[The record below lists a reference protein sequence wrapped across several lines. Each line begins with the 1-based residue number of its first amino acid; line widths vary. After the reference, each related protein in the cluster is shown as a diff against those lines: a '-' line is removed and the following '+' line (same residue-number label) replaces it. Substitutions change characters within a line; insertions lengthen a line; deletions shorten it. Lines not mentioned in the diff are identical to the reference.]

1 MPLSKRVTVKRTAKP
16 KKIPSAKNRVLDE
29 MLEMAQALQAHELIS
44 SQDMAKMKLICEA
57 PPEYTPER
65 VTAIRVGKAKVS
77 QSVLASMLNV
87 SVSAV
92 QKWESPS
99 SGKHPSGAAA
109 KLLQLIDKK
118 GLEAIVT

>member
-1 MPLSKRVTVKRTAKP
+1 MANKTPVEKSP
-16 KKIPSAKNRVLDE
+16 VLNE
-29 MLEMAQALQAHELIS
+29 MMEMAQALQRHNLIS
-44 SQDMAKMKLICEA
+44 KPDLAKMKLICQS
-57 PPEYTPER
+57 PPEYTPEK

-77 QSVLASMLNV
+77 QAVLASILNV

-99 SGKHPSGAAA
+99 SGKHPRGAAA

-118 GLEAIVT
+118 GLESIVA

>member
-1 MPLSKRVTVKRTAKP
+1 MAT
-16 KKIPSAKNRVLDE
+16 KKLTEKTRVLDE
-29 MLEMAQALQAHELIS
+29 MMEMAQALQGHELIS
-44 SQDMAKMKLICEA
+44 KQDMAKMSLICQN
-57 PPEYTPER
+57 PPEYTAEK
-65 VTAIRVGKAKVS
+65 VTAIRVGRAKVS
-77 QSVLASMLNV
+77 QSVLASILNV

-118 GLEAIVT
+118 GLESILA

>member
-1 MPLSKRVTVKRTAKP
+1 MANKKP
-16 KKIPSAKNRVLDE
+16 VEKNRVLDE
-29 MLEMAQALQAHELIS
+29 MMEMAQTLQGHGLIS
-44 SQDMAKMKLICEA
+44 KPDMAKMKLICQS
-57 PPEYTPER
+57 PPEYTPEK

-77 QSVLASMLNV
+77 QSVLASILNV

-109 KLLQLIDKK
+109 KLLQLIDQK
-118 GLEAIVT
+118 GLESIVA

>member
-1 MPLSKRVTVKRTAKP
+1 MPINKRTAKP
-16 KKIPSAKNRVLDE
+16 ASAKNRVLDE
-29 MLEMAQALQAHELIS
+29 MMEMAQALQAHELIS
-44 SQDMAKMKLICEA
+44 RQDMARMKLICEA

-65 VTAIRVGKAKVS
+65 VTAIRVGKARVS

-92 QKWESPS
+92 QKWESPN

-109 KLLQLIDKK
+109 KLLQLIDKR
-118 GLEAIVT
+118 GLEAIVA

>member
-1 MPLSKRVTVKRTAKP
+1 MASNGRNAK
-16 KKIPSAKNRVLDE
+16 SRVLEE
-29 MLEMAQALQAHELIS
+29 MMEMAQALTPHGVISKQA
-44 SQDMAKMKLICEA
+44 MAKMKLICAA

-77 QSVLASMLNV
+77 QSVLASILNV

-92 QKWESPS
+92 QKWESPK

-118 GLEAIVT
+118 GLEAIVAS

>member
-1 MPLSKRVTVKRTAKP
+1 MSLNDRTTKP
-16 KKIPSAKNRVLDE
+16 QSDNRRVLDE
-29 MLEMAQALQAHELIS
+29 MMEMAHALQDHELIS
-44 SQDMAKMKLICEA
+44 KQDMVKMKLICEA

-65 VTAIRVGKAKVS
+65 VTAIRVGKARVS
-77 QSVLASMLNV
+77 QSVLAAMLNV

-109 KLLQLIDKK
+109 KLLQLIESR
-118 GLEAIVT
+118 GLEAIVA

>member
-1 MPLSKRVTVKRTAKP
+1 MPLSKRAAVKRTVSP
-16 KKIPSAKNRVLDE
+16 KKVPSAKNRVLDE
-29 MLEMAQALQAHELIS
+29 MLEMAQSLQAHELIS

>member
-1 MPLSKRVTVKRTAKP
+1 MSLNKRTP
-16 KKIPSAKNRVLDE
+16 KTKNRVLDE
-29 MLEMAQALQAHELIS
+29 LMEMAQALQAHALIS
-44 SQDMAKMKLICEA
+44 KQDMAKMKLICEA

-109 KLLQLIDKK
+109 KLLQLIDKR
-118 GLEAIVT
+118 GLEAIVA

>member
-1 MPLSKRVTVKRTAKP
+1 MSNKKP
-16 KKIPSAKNRVLDE
+16 AEKTRVLSE
-29 MLEMAQALQAHELIS
+29 MMEMAQALHGHGLIS
-44 SQDMAKMKLICEA
+44 KQDMAKMKLINQR
-57 PPEYTPER
+57 PPEYTPEK

-77 QSVLASMLNV
+77 QSVLASILNV

-118 GLEAIVT
+118 GLESIVA